1 MKKIVKH
8 LVLAVIAAALI
19 GACSSDTKTGN
30 ESSLQFD
37 QEQAGKFGATTS
49 TTDAGATETTAA
61 PATTAPPAAAAPAS
75 TTTLPPEQQ
84 QVTIEVAINDQSP
97 YFDPSL
103 VQVQV
108 GSKVRFTNKG
118 AQPHSVVSDVGA
130 FDSGPI
136 GPGKAWIFDASSP
149 GRFNYSDGGRP
160 FAVGAI
166 EVQ

>member
-1 MKKIVKH
+1 MKIVKPIAI
-8 LVLAVIAAALI
+8 VMIAVALL

-37 QEQAGKFGATTS
+37 QEQAGKFGASTS
-49 TTDAGATETTAA
+49 TTAAGATETTV
-61 PATTAPPAAAAPAS
+61 PVATTAPPAAAA
-75 TTTLPPEQQ
+75 TTVPPEKQD
-84 QVTIEVAINDQSP
+84 VTIEVSINDQSP

-103 VQVQV
+103 VQVPV

-118 AQPHSVVSDVGA
+118 AQEHSIVSDVGA

-136 GPGKAWIFDASSP
+136 APGKAWIFDASSP